1 MRKIRHPEMLKGLPD
16 NAQLRGEEVVK
27 LFGYSERGNMSQL
40 LRAKSIPK
48 PTHNCSGFSRNK
60 NFGWEV
66 KYLRG
71 FL

>member
-16 NAQLRGEEVVK
+16 NAQLNGREVMR
-27 LFGYSERGNMSQL
+27 LFGYSERGNMSQS
-40 LRAKSIPK
+40 LRMGSIPK

-60 NFGWEV
+60 SFGWEV

>member
-16 NAQLRGEEVVK
+16 NAQLNSREVMR
-27 LFGYSERGNMSQL
+27 LFGYSDKGNMSQL

-60 NFGWEV
+60 HFGWEV